1 MATDA
6 AAVDPHSYAEPDRF
20 VVRHASLDLRADFDA
35 RRLEGSI
42 ELELERRAPDA
53 TELVL
58 DSRDLE
64 IRRVGL
70 VAADGSL
77 TDLRYVVGPADR
89 VLGQPIRIALP
100 PGGSAEPRVRVDY
113 ATGTASRALQ
123 WLVPEQTAGRAHP
136 FVYTKS
142 QPIDARAWLPIQD
155 SPGIRFT
162 YDARIRVPS
171 GLRAVMSAAPESQ
184 RTADGVYRFEMPQ
197 PIPAYLVAL
206 AIGDLDFRAL
216 GPRTG
221 IHAEPVTLAAAAHE
235 FADLE
240 RMVTQTEAL
249 FGPYRWGRYD
259 LLIMPPSFP
268 VGGMENPR
276 VSFITPTV
284 IAGDRSLVSLITHE
298 LAHSWAGNL
307 VTNAHWGD
315 FWLNEGVTTYLE
327 RRILEGLY
335 GRERA
340 ARELVLGRQDLE
352 EEVARLVSEGRPGNT
367 ALALDLRG
375 RSPREELGNVA
386 YEKGSLFL
394 QFLESRVGRA
404 ALDRWLA
411 GYFDDFA
418 FRSVTTPEFEAHLR
432 KRLLAQSPARVS
444 DAELRE
450 WLHGTGIPSSAP
462 PAPTG
467 VFAAVEQ
474 AQAAWLAGRVGTADL
489 PSGAWSPQEWR
500 RFLDT
505 LPDDLTDERLGE
517 LERHGRLGTPGNYE
531 IARSW
536 LLLAVRS
543 DYRAAEPQLEAFL
556 VGTGRHRMIEN
567 LYRALAATPE
577 RHAVGCRIY
586 ARARPGYHPSMQAM
600 VDRLLGECRSAQ

>member
-1 MATDA
+1 
-6 AAVDPHSYAEPDRF
+6 
-20 VVRHASLDLRADFDA
+20 
-35 RRLEGSI
+35 
-42 ELELERRAPDA
+42 
-53 TELVL
+53 
-58 DSRDLE
+58 
-64 IRRVGL
+64 
-70 VAADGSL
+70 
-77 TDLRYVVGPADR
+77 
-89 VLGQPIRIALP
+89 
-100 PGGSAEPRVRVDY
+100 
-113 ATGTASRALQ
+113 
-123 WLVPEQTAGRAHP
+123 
-136 FVYTKS
+136 
-142 QPIDARAWLPIQD
+142 PIQD

-171 GLRAVMSAAPESQ
+171 GLRAVMSAAQESQ
-184 RTADGVYRFEMPQ
+184 RPADGVYRFEMPQ

-206 AIGDLDFRAL
+206 AIGDIDFRAV

-240 RMVTQTEAL
+240 RMVAETEAL

-352 EEVARLVSEGRPGNT
+352 EEVARLVAEGRPGNT

-375 RSPREELGNVA
+375 RSPREELGDVA

-404 ALDRWLA
+404 ALDRWLT
-411 GYFDDFA
+411 GYFDEFA
-418 FRSVTTPEFEAHLR
+418 FRSVTTPEFETRLR
-432 KRLLAQSPARVS
+432 KQLLAHAPGRVS

-450 WLHGTGIPSSAP
+450 WLYGTGIPSSAP
-462 PAPTG
+462 AAPAG

-474 AQAAWLAGRVGTADL
+474 AQAAWLAGRVSTVDL
-489 PSGAWSPQEWR
+489 PSATWTPQEWR

-505 LPDDLTDERLGE
+505 LPADLPDERLGG

-543 DYRAAEPQLEAFL
+543 DYRPADPQLEAFL

-567 LYRALAATPE
+567 LYRTLAATPE
-577 RHAVGCRIY
+577 RHALGCRIY

-600 VDRLLGECRSAQ
+600 VDRLLGECPSAR